1 MFVLSPKLLMLIII
15 CIFFFGSAEAQ
26 MGLEESHFVK
36 SEYTKKISMD
46 LKDASLIDV
55 LKIFS
60 KQSGKNFIAGEG
72 AVGKKITLFIE
83 NISVEEALEKILEAN
98 DLTYEMK
105 EGSDI
110 FVVKP
115 IAKTED
121 TLMTWVFPLVHA
133 TVPSSKLNSTIELK
147 AGASSSGSPGGIVA
161 AVKGVMSKAGV
172 LVEDARTNSLIIT
185 DKPER
190 FTIIKETIAKL
201 DVQVPQILIEV
212 EMLDVSKGTTDK
224 MGLKLGS
231 ESASFLTFEGASKET
246 YLPFNQSQLLRKLDG
261 PDQPQYEVGTISA
274 SGMTAALD
282 FIRSQRDTKNLAR
295 PRILTLNNETAEIKI
310 STDEAIGITKST
322 DTAASSAPETET
334 AERVQTGVFLTVTPQ
349 ANVETNEIIM
359 AVYPKVIQATQSAEF
374 NQFKDPEE
382 RGTQSILRVK
392 NGETIIIGGLMR
404 TNDSNRIQKVPFL
417 GDIPLLGGAFRHKE
431 KTGSTRELIIFI
443 TPHILD
449 ENNKYLLKKGVPVV
463 QNAAKDISLRTDEIQ
478 RALSSM
484 EQKRF

>member
-1 MFVLSPKLLMLIII
+1 MFVLSHKLLMLIII
-15 CIFFFGSAEAQ
+15 CIFSFGSAEAQ

-98 DLTYEMK
+98 ELTYEMK

-121 TLMTWVFPLVHA
+121 ALTTWVFPLTHA
-133 TVPSSKLNSTIELK
+133 TVPSSKLNSTIDLK
-147 AGASSSGSPGGIVA
+147 GTTAATGGIVA

-172 LVEDARTNSLIIT
+172 IVEDARTNSLIIT
-185 DKPER
+185 DKPEK
-190 FTIIKETIAKL
+190 FAIIKETIAKL

-231 ESASFLTFEGASKET
+231 ESASFVTFEGAKKET
-246 YLPFNQSQLLRKLDG
+246 YYPFNQSSLLKKETSDSF
-261 PDQPQYEVGTISA
+261 PQPKYEVGTISA

-374 NQFKDPEE
+374 SQFKDPEE

-404 TNDSNRIQKVPFL
+404 TNDSNKIQKVPFL

-449 ENNKYLLKKGVPVV
+449 ENNKYLLKKGVPTV
-463 QNAAKDISLRTDEIQ
+463 QAAAEDLSLRTDEIQ
-478 RALSSM
+478 KALSSM